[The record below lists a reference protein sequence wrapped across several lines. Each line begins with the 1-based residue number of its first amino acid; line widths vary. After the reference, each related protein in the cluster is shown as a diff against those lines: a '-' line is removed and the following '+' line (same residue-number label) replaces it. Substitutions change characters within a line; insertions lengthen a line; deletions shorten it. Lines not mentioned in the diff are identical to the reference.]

1 MYTIMVVD
9 DSPFIVDVF
18 VTMLERGGYR
28 TVAAYGGEECLD
40 ILKTVSPDLILLDI
54 MMEPMDGWETLERIK
69 ENPQTKEIPVLML
82 TAKQLTPAEA
92 QEYGIYIEDYVL
104 KPITHRELYDAIEH
118 VLNRRQAIK
127 TDIDVARQSG
137 FDAQVISEYAR
148 LSKSID
154 VNRRLL
160 KILETT
166 YNINDTKIK
175 VSEEITRA
183 IKSMETNIK
192 FQEGRLQ
199 HIRDELSGT
208 LPNAPTG

>member
-28 TVAAYGGEECLD
+28 TVAAYGGEECLE
-40 ILKTVSPDLILLDI
+40 ILKTVMPDLILLDI

-69 ENPQTKEIPVLML
+69 ENPSTKEIPVLML

-127 TDIDVARQSG
+127 SDVDIARQSG
-137 FDAQVISEYAR
+137 FDAQVVSEYAR

-154 VNRRLL
+154 VNKRLL

-166 YNINDTKIK
+166 YNINDVKMR
-175 VSEEITRA
+175 VSEDISRA

-199 HIRDELSGT
+199 QIKDELSGT
-208 LPNAPTG
+208 LSKDATG

>member
-1 MYTIMVVD
+1 
-9 DSPFIVDVF
+9 
-18 VTMLERGGYR
+18 
-28 TVAAYGGEECLD
+28 
-40 ILKTVSPDLILLDI
+40 
-54 MMEPMDGWETLERIK
+54 
-69 ENPQTKEIPVLML
+69 
-82 TAKQLTPAEA
+82 
-92 QEYGIYIEDYVL
+92 
-104 KPITHRELYDAIEH
+104 
-118 VLNRRQAIK
+118 
-127 TDIDVARQSG
+127 
-137 FDAQVISEYAR
+137 
-148 LSKSID
+148 

-199 HIRDELSGT
+199 QIRDELSGT

>member
-1 MYTIMVVD
+1 MYTILVVD

-28 TVAAYGGEECLD
+28 TVAAYGGNECLD
-40 ILKTVSPDLILLDI
+40 ILKTVTPDLILLDI

-69 ENPQTKEIPVLML
+69 ENPATKEIPVLML
-82 TAKQLTPAEA
+82 TAKQLTPTEA

-118 VLNRRQAIK
+118 VLDRRQSIK
-127 TDIDVARQSG
+127 SDMNLARESG
-137 FDAQVISEYAR
+137 FDADVITEYGR

-154 VNRRLL
+154 VNRRLM

-166 YNINDTKIK
+166 YNFNDAK
-175 VSEEITRA
+175 VRVGDEISRA
-183 IKSMETNIK
+183 IKGMDANIK
-192 FQEGRLQ
+192 FQENRLQ
-199 HIRDELSGT
+199 QIKREMSGT
-208 LPNAPTG
+208 RSGN